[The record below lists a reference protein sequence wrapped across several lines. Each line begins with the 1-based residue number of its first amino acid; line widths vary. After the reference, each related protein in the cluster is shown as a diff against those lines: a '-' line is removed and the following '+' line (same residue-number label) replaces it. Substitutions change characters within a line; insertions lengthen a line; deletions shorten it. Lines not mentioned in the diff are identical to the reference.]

1 MAWIG
6 VSKWVLDRF
15 RCVRCT
21 KTDRCSP
28 NEEVEPGWFAYVRT
42 RMKLSAL
49 LAILLCPPLL
59 FAETVVYVSE
69 GGHNRI
75 AVYSLEEETAT
86 LERRGDVLLP
96 GSPGALALSGDGR
109 LIYASMRSEK
119 LFATLGV
126 DPATGLLS
134 ILATA
139 PAAGNPAY
147 VHPDATGRWLLAAY
161 YGEGLVSVS
170 PIDDDGLVREEALQ
184 VLDIGPKAHCI
195 LTDPANRFVFTPHP
209 MDLNCVDQFRF
220 DAEKGELTLNDPPTM
235 PGEENAGPRHLKFHP
250 NGRWAYVVN
259 EQGKSVTFCHFD
271 AETGRLEK
279 RQTISTHPKDWYP
292 NTGSCAEI
300 KVSEDGRF
308 VYASNRGHE
317 SIASFTIDPDTGEL
331 AELERVPT
339 EKIPR
344 SFDLMPGGR
353 FVVVAGQGEGKLALY
368 RRDPE
373 TGRLTLAQ
381 TLECGKSPAWV
392 MGLPL
397 P

>member
-1 MAWIG
+1 
-6 VSKWVLDRF
+6 
-15 RCVRCT
+15 
-21 KTDRCSP
+21 
-28 NEEVEPGWFAYVRT
+28 
-42 RMKLSAL
+42 MKSLLIAL
-49 LAILLCPPLL
+49 FLVAPTAR
-59 FAETVVYVSE
+59 AETVVYISE
-69 GGHNRI
+69 GGHNCV
-75 AVYSLEEETAT
+75 AVYSLDEEAAT
-86 LERRGDVLLP
+86 LSRKSEVRLS
-96 GSPGALALSGDGR
+96 GSPGALALSPDGKR
-109 LIYASMRSEK
+109 IYAAVRSEK
-119 LFATLGV
+119 KFATLAI

-134 ILATA
+134 IVATA
-139 PAAGNPAY
+139 AAAGNPAY

-170 PIDDDGLVREEALQ
+170 PINEEGIIVEEPIQ

-195 LTDPANRFVFTPHP
+195 RTDPTNRFAFTPHP

-220 DAEKGELTLNDPPTM
+220 DAAKGELALNDPPTM
-235 PGEENAGPRHLKFHP
+235 PGDENAGPRHLKFHA
-250 NGRWAYVVN
+250 NGKWAYVVN
-259 EQGKSVTFCHFD
+259 EQGKSVTFCHYD
-271 AETGRLEK
+271 AGKGTLTK
-279 RQTISTHPKDWYP
+279 QQTLSTHPKEWDA
-292 NTGSCAEI
+292 NSGSCAEI
-300 KVSEDGRF
+300 KISEDGRF

-317 SIASFTIDPDTGEL
+317 SIASFTIDPQSGRL

-373 TGRLTLAQ
+373 TGLLKRAQ

-392 MGLPL
+392 MGLRL

>member
-1 MAWIG
+1 MM
-6 VSKWVLDRF
+6 KRL
-15 RCVRCT
+15 
-21 KTDRCSP
+21 
-28 NEEVEPGWFAYVRT
+28 FA
-42 RMKLSAL
+42 
-49 LAILLCPPLL
+49 L
-59 FAETVVYVSE
+59 FFFIVPAVGAETVVFVSE
-69 GGHNRI
+69 GGHNRV
-75 AVYSLEEETAT
+75 AVYSLDEDSAT
-86 LERRGDVLLP
+86 LSRKGDVLLP
-96 GSPGALALSGDGR
+96 GSPGALALSRDGR
-109 LIYASMRSEK
+109 WIYAAVRSEK
-119 LFATLGV
+119 LFATLAV

-134 ILATA
+134 VAATA

-161 YGEGLVSVS
+161 YGEGLVSVN
-170 PIDDDGLVREEALQ
+170 PVTEEGLVVAAPLQ

-195 LTDPANRFVFTPHP
+195 ETAPSNRFAFTPHP

-220 DAEKGELTLNDPPTM
+220 DAETGELTLNDPPTM
-235 PGEENAGPRHLKFHP
+235 PGGENAGPRHLKFHP
-250 NGRWAYVVN
+250 NGRWVYVVN
-259 EQGKSVTFCHFD
+259 EQGKSVTFCHYD
-271 AETGRLEK
+271 AQTGKLEK

-300 KVSEDGRF
+300 RISEDGRF

-368 RRDPE
+368 RRDPA
-373 TGRLTLAQ
+373 TGTLTRVQ

-392 MGLPL
+392 MGLRL

>member
-1 MAWIG
+1 
-6 VSKWVLDRF
+6 
-15 RCVRCT
+15 
-21 KTDRCSP
+21 
-28 NEEVEPGWFAYVRT
+28 
-42 RMKLSAL
+42 MKSLLIAL
-49 LAILLCPPLL
+49 FLVAPTAR
-59 FAETVVYVSE
+59 AETVVYISE
-69 GGHNRI
+69 GGHNCV
-75 AVYSLEEETAT
+75 AVYSLDEEAAT
-86 LERRGDVLLP
+86 LSRKSEVRLS
-96 GSPGALALSGDGR
+96 GSPGALALSPDGKR
-109 LIYASMRSEK
+109 IYAAVRSEK
-119 LFATLGV
+119 KFATLAI

-134 ILATA
+134 IVATA
-139 PAAGNPAY
+139 AAAGNPAY

-170 PIDDDGLVREEALQ
+170 PINEEGIIVEEPIQ

-195 LTDPANRFVFTPHP
+195 RTDPTNRFAFTPHP

-220 DAEKGELTLNDPPTM
+220 DAAKGELALNDPPTM
-235 PGEENAGPRHLKFHP
+235 PGDENAGPRHLKFHA
-250 NGRWAYVVN
+250 NGKWAYVVN
-259 EQGKSVTFCHFD
+259 EQGKSVTFCHYD
-271 AETGRLEK
+271 AGKGTLTK
-279 RQTISTHPKDWYP
+279 QQTLSTHPKEWDA
-292 NTGSCAEI
+292 NSGSCAEI
-300 KVSEDGRF
+300 KISEDGRF

-317 SIASFTIDPDTGEL
+317 SIASFTIDPQSGKL

-373 TGRLTLAQ
+373 TGLLKRAQ

-392 MGLPL
+392 MGLRL

>member
-1 MAWIG
+1 
-6 VSKWVLDRF
+6 
-15 RCVRCT
+15 
-21 KTDRCSP
+21 
-28 NEEVEPGWFAYVRT
+28 
-42 RMKLSAL
+42 MKSLLIAL
-49 LAILLCPPLL
+49 FLVAPTAR
-59 FAETVVYVSE
+59 AETVVYIAE
-69 GGHNRI
+69 GGHNCV
-75 AVYSLEEETAT
+75 AVYSLDEEAAT
-86 LERRGDVLLP
+86 LSRKSEVRLS
-96 GSPGALALSGDGR
+96 GSPGALALSPDGKR
-109 LIYASMRSEK
+109 IYAAVRSEK
-119 LFATLGV
+119 KFATLAI

-134 ILATA
+134 IVATA
-139 PAAGNPAY
+139 AAAGNPAY

-170 PIDDDGLVREEALQ
+170 PINKEGIIVEEPIQ

-195 LTDPANRFVFTPHP
+195 RTDPTNRFAFTPHP

-220 DAEKGELTLNDPPTM
+220 DAAKGELALNDPPTM
-235 PGEENAGPRHLKFHP
+235 PGDENAGPRHLKFHA
-250 NGRWAYVVN
+250 NGKWAYVVN
-259 EQGKSVTFCHFD
+259 EQGKSVTFCYYD
-271 AETGRLEK
+271 AGKGTLTK
-279 RQTISTHPKDWYP
+279 QQTLSTHPKEWDA
-292 NTGSCAEI
+292 NSGSCAEI
-300 KVSEDGRF
+300 KISEDGRF

-317 SIASFTIDPDTGEL
+317 SIASFTIDPQSGKL

-373 TGRLTLAQ
+373 TGLLKRAQ

-392 MGLPL
+392 MGLRL

>member
-1 MAWIG
+1 
-6 VSKWVLDRF
+6 
-15 RCVRCT
+15 
-21 KTDRCSP
+21 
-28 NEEVEPGWFAYVRT
+28 
-42 RMKLSAL
+42 MKSLLIAL
-49 LAILLCPPLL
+49 FLVAPTAR
-59 FAETVVYVSE
+59 AETVVYISE
-69 GGHNRI
+69 GGHNCV
-75 AVYSLEEETAT
+75 AVYSLDEEAAT
-86 LERRGDVLLP
+86 LSRKGEVRLS
-96 GSPGALALSGDGR
+96 GSPGALALSPDGKR
-109 LIYASMRSEK
+109 IYAAVRSEK
-119 LFATLGV
+119 KFATLAI

-134 ILATA
+134 IVATA
-139 PAAGNPAY
+139 AAAGNPAY

-170 PIDDDGLVREEALQ
+170 PINEEGIIVEEPIQ

-195 LTDPANRFVFTPHP
+195 RTDPTNRFAFTPHP

-220 DAEKGELTLNDPPTM
+220 DAAKGELALNDPPTM
-235 PGEENAGPRHLKFHP
+235 PGDENAGPRHLKFHA
-250 NGRWAYVVN
+250 NGKWAYVVN
-259 EQGKSVTFCHFD
+259 EQGKSVTFCHYD
-271 AETGRLEK
+271 AGKGTLTK
-279 RQTISTHPKDWYP
+279 QQTLSTHPKEWDA
-292 NTGSCAEI
+292 NSGSCAEI
-300 KVSEDGRF
+300 KISEDGRF

-317 SIASFTIDPDTGEL
+317 SIASFTIDPQSGKL

-373 TGRLTLAQ
+373 TGLLKRAQ

-392 MGLPL
+392 MGLRL

>member
-1 MAWIG
+1 
-6 VSKWVLDRF
+6 
-15 RCVRCT
+15 VR
-21 KTDRCSP
+21 
-28 NEEVEPGWFAYVRT
+28 
-42 RMKLSAL
+42 LS
-49 LAILLCPPLL
+49 
-59 FAETVVYVSE
+59 
-69 GGHNRI
+69 
-75 AVYSLEEETAT
+75 
-86 LERRGDVLLP
+86 
-96 GSPGALALSGDGR
+96 GSPGALALSPDGKR
-109 LIYASMRSEK
+109 IYAAVRSEK
-119 LFATLGV
+119 KFATLAI

-134 ILATA
+134 IVATA
-139 PAAGNPAY
+139 AAAGNPAY

-170 PIDDDGLVREEALQ
+170 PINKEGIIVEEPIQ

-195 LTDPANRFVFTPHP
+195 RTDPTNRFAFTPHP

-220 DAEKGELTLNDPPTM
+220 DAAKGELALNDPPTM
-235 PGEENAGPRHLKFHP
+235 PGDENAGPRHLKFHA
-250 NGRWAYVVN
+250 NGKWAYVVN
-259 EQGKSVTFCHFD
+259 EQGKSVTFCYYD
-271 AETGRLEK
+271 AGKGTLTK
-279 RQTISTHPKDWYP
+279 QQTLSTHPKEWDA
-292 NTGSCAEI
+292 NSGSCAEI
-300 KVSEDGRF
+300 KISEDGRF

-317 SIASFTIDPDTGEL
+317 SIASFTIDPQSGKL

-373 TGRLTLAQ
+373 TGLLKRAQ

-392 MGLPL
+392 MGLRL

>member
-1 MAWIG
+1 
-6 VSKWVLDRF
+6 
-15 RCVRCT
+15 
-21 KTDRCSP
+21 
-28 NEEVEPGWFAYVRT
+28 
-42 RMKLSAL
+42 MKVFWALIL
-49 LAILLCPPLL
+49 LAAVTAR
-59 FAETVVYVSE
+59 AETVVYISE
-69 GGHNRI
+69 GGHNCV
-75 AVYSLEEETAT
+75 AVYSLDEDAAT
-86 LERRGDVLLP
+86 LSRKGEVRLS
-96 GSPGALALSGDGR
+96 GSPGALALSPDGKR
-109 LIYASMRSEK
+109 IYAAVRSEK
-119 LFATLGV
+119 KFATLSI

-134 ILATA
+134 IVATA
-139 PAAGNPAY
+139 AAAGNPAY

-161 YGEGLVSVS
+161 YGEGLVVED
-170 PIDDDGLVREEALQ
+170 PIQ

-195 LTDPANRFVFTPHP
+195 RTDPMNRFAFTPHP

-220 DAEKGELTLNDPPTM
+220 DAAKGELALNDPPTM

-250 NGRWAYVVN
+250 NGKWAYVVN
-259 EQGKSVTFCHFD
+259 EQGKSVTFCHYD
-271 AETGRLEK
+271 AEKGLLTK
-279 RQTISTHPKDWYP
+279 QQTLSTHPKDWYA

-300 KVSEDGRF
+300 KISEDGRF

-317 SIASFTIDPDTGEL
+317 SIASFTIDPESGTL

-373 TGRLTLAQ
+373 TGLLNRTQ

-392 MGLPL
+392 MGLRL